1 METATKIFRVLAIA
15 FVVAWFLFGGV
26 THFTNAEFFLTMMP
40 PYLPFHLEI
49 VWISGAFEVLGA
61 IGLLL
66 ARTRLAAGIG
76 LIVLTIAVTPAN
88 VYMAMN
94 PDLFPDAN
102 VTALYGR
109 LAFQVFFLWLIWFST
124 GGVRAARRGEGGLV
138 TGNQVKPEL
147 LDR

>member
-1 METATKIFRVLAIA
+1 METATKIFRVLAIS
-15 FVVAWFLFGGV
+15 FVVAWFLIGGV
-26 THFTNAEFFLTMMP
+26 THFTNAEAFLAIMP
-40 PYLPFHLEI
+40 PYLPYHLEI
-49 VWISGAFEVLGA
+49 VWVSGAFEVLGA

-94 PDLFPDAN
+94 PDLFPDMG

-124 GGVRAARRGEGGLV
+124 GGVRAA
-138 TGNQVKPEL
+138 KIA
-147 LDR
+147 